1 MMGKDDTGEMLELL
15 RSIESNQ
22 RELLERKKAEDMALA
37 GVGGFVAGSYIG
49 KKLFGGENGL
59 AKAFLFFLA
68 IVGFV
73 SLLVMIGLPWLIYK
87 KRHAFREHPVTMT
100 SASALVGMFY
110 AIVILVL
117 ADPSLLNSTSF
128 AMPFGTALFVDLLI
142 FLIAAT
148 VVLIQRH
155 QSKGRHGKRRARK
168 A

>member
-1 MMGKDDTGEMLELL
+1 MMGKDDSGEMLELL

-59 AKAFLFFLA
+59 AKAALFFMA
-68 IVGFV
+68 IVGFI

-100 SASALVGMFY
+100 SASVLVGLFY
-110 AIVILVL
+110 ATLILVI
-117 ADPSLLNSTSF
+117 ADPALLNSSSF
-128 AMPFGTALFVDLLI
+128 SSLIGAVIFVDLI
-142 FLIAAT
+142 VFLISGT
-148 VVLIQRH
+148 VVLIQKH
-155 QSKGRHGKRRARK
+155 QDKGRKDRRKARK